1 MKETEPAI
9 LKTEQPEFY
18 SRQREENTEP
28 REEKIRLSVSFYDV
42 PEEEKQRSEFYSG
55 ASEGSTEAL
64 SLKEDWREENIRRLL
79 C

>member
-9 LKTEQPEFY
+9 LKTEPPEFY

-28 REEKIRLSVSFYDV
+28 REEKIGPSVFFYDV
-42 PEEEKQRSEFYSG
+42 PEEKKQRSEFYSG
-55 ASEGSTEAL
+55 ASEGNAEAL
-64 SLKEDWREENIRRLL
+64 SLKEDWRKENIRRPS